1 MSGAPSQSFMPVITS
16 SGTLEEAFPDV
27 DPNFEPLGHSVLLQL
42 RIAKETVGSKIK
54 SQDGTEKQLVLPE
67 EVRATIQANT
77 QVARVVSHGPLAFCN
92 RNTGVQWPEGAWVKP
107 GDFVRVP
114 RHGGDRWEMRY
125 GGGVV
130 MFVLLRDLDLSGR
143 IPRPLDVIAYV

>member
-1 MSGAPSQSFMPVITS
+1 MSGAPSQSFAPVVMS
-16 SGTLEEAFPDV
+16 SGTLDEAFPDV
-27 DPNFEPLGHSVLLQL
+27 DPNFEPLGSLVLLQL

-54 SQDGTEKQLVLPE
+54 ASDGTEKQLVLPE

-77 QVARVVSHGPLAFCN
+77 QVARVVSCGPLAFCN
-92 RNTGVQWPEGAWVKP
+92 RNTGQPWPEGAWVAK

-114 RHGGDRWEMRY
+114 RYIGDRWEIQY

-130 MFVLLRDLDLSGR
+130 MFVLLKDLELSGR